1 MEEKYLL
8 ALFVVVVALSFLF
21 TSGGNIS
28 GRAVDDCVVEGQ
40 EAVVNEMDSQLYAG
54 TYKVCENHK
63 WRFYSCDRAERAYL
77 SHGSEVNCIANEVTP
92 WS

>member
-1 MEEKYLL
+1 M
-8 ALFVVVVALSFLF
+8 
-21 TSGGNIS
+21 N
-28 GRAVDDCVVEGQ
+28 
-40 EAVVNEMDSQLYAG
+40 VVNEMDSQLYAG